1 MANAET
7 IAAVATAY
15 GRAGIGVV
23 RVSGP
28 ATRSLAVALTGRL
41 PAEREAALSE
51 FRDAGGALID
61 RGIAIFFAGPR
72 SYTGEDVLELQ
83 AHGGVAL
90 LRMLLRRCVELGA
103 RIAEPGEF
111 TKRAFLNDKMDLA
124 QAESVADLIDASS
137 VDAVRSAQRSLA
149 GEFSQRIGAVRD
161 QLIEIRALFETVL
174 DFPEEEEVELIDHY
188 GVVEKLDALRRELG
202 SLSASAVQ
210 GNLLRE
216 GIQVVL
222 TGAPNVGKSSLMN
235 RLADEDVA
243 IVTEVPGTTRDIL
256 RRELVVSGLPVHVI
270 DTAGLRHSD
279 DPVERIGVERSLA
292 QIGEADIVLE
302 VRDATQADR
311 GEVATV
317 PMQLAQGARK
327 VIVFNKIDLTMA
339 KPQVVSEGEVE
350 TVWLSAKSGEGME
363 LLGETLLRISGRTVT
378 DEVPFMARERH
389 IVALGHAAAHVEQDS
404 KETGQLELCAEELR
418 LAQRALGEITGEFSA
433 DDLLGEI
440 FSRFCIG
447 K

>member
-1 MANAET
+1 MPTADT

-23 RVSGP
+23 RISGP
-28 ATRSLAVALTGRL
+28 ATQQLSVALIGKV
-41 PAEREAALSE
+41 PAERRATLSA
-51 FRDAGGALID
+51 FRDAGGEVID
-61 RGIAIFFAGPR
+61 RGIALYFPAPR
-72 SYTGEDVLELQ
+72 SYTGEDVLEIQ

-111 TKRAFLNDKMDLA
+111 TKRAFLNDKIDLA

-137 VDAVRSAQRSLA
+137 ADAVRSAQRSL
-149 GEFSQRIGAVRD
+149 GGDFSRRIAAIRD
-161 QLIEIRALFETVL
+161 QLIEVRALFEAAL
-174 DFPEEEEVELIDHY
+174 DFPEEEVELIDRY
-188 GVVEKLDALRRELG
+188 GVQEKLVSLRDAI
-202 SLSASAVQ
+202 STLSESATQ

-216 GIQVVL
+216 GVQVVL

-235 RLADEDVA
+235 RLAEEEVA
-243 IVTEVPGTTRDIL
+243 IVTELPGTTRDVL

-270 DTAGLRHSD
+270 DTAGLRDSD
-279 DPVERIGVERSLA
+279 DPVERIGVERSLR
-292 QIGEADIVLE
+292 QIGQADIVLE
-302 VRDATQADR
+302 VREAINPDSASR
-311 GEVATV
+311 GEV
-317 PMQLAQGARK
+317 PLQLGEGAYK
-327 VIVFNKIDLTMA
+327 IIVINKIDLIGAIPKTA
-339 KPQVVSEGEVE
+339 VAEGCE
-350 TVWLSAKSGEGME
+350 TVWLSAKTGAG
-363 LLGETLLRISGRTVT
+363 LDHLRQALLRAGGRDAT

-389 IVALGHAAAHVEQDS
+389 IACLRRALDRVDRARDEIAR
-404 KETGQLELCAEELR
+404 LELCAEELR
-418 LAQRALGEITGEFSA
+418 LAQRDMGEIIGEFSA

>member
-1 MANAET
+1 MPTVDT

-28 ATRSLAVALTGRL
+28 DTQRLAASLIGRV
-41 PAEREAALSE
+41 PSERRAALSE
-51 FRDAGGALID
+51 FRDAEGMLID

-72 SYTGEDVLELQ
+72 SYTGEDVLEIQ
-83 AHGGVAL
+83 AHGGVAI

-103 RIAEPGEF
+103 RVAEPGEF
-111 TKRAFLNDKMDLA
+111 TRRAFLNDKMDLA

-137 VDAVRSAQRSLA
+137 ADAVRSAQRSLT
-149 GEFSQRIGAVRD
+149 GEFSQRIGIIRER
-161 QLIEIRALFETVL
+161 LIGIRTLFEAVL
-174 DFPEEEEVELIDHY
+174 DFPEEEVELIDHY
-188 GVVEKLDALRRELG
+188 GVLEKLESLCTDISALT
-202 SLSASAVQ
+202 ASATQ

-235 RLADEDVA
+235 RLADGDVA

-279 DPVERIGVERSLA
+279 DPVERIGVDRSLR
-292 QIGEADIVLE
+292 QIGQADIVLE
-302 VRDATQADR
+302 VRDATK
-311 GEVATV
+311 VATGDV
-317 PMQLAQGARK
+317 GEIPVETPEGANK
-327 VIVFNKIDLTMA
+327 IIVINKIDITGA
-339 KPQVVSEGEVE
+339 APEIVADKHCE
-350 TVWLSAKSGEGME
+350 TVWLSAKTGAGVE
-363 LLGETLLRISGRTVT
+363 LLCDALLRVSGRKLT

-389 IVALGHAAAHVEQDS
+389 IVALGQAFDHVKRAGDEVS
-404 KETGQLELCAEELR
+404 RLELCAEELR

>member
-327 VIVFNKIDLTMA
+327 VLVFNKIDLTMA

-363 LLGETLLRISGRTVT
+363 LLGETLL
-378 DEVPFMARERH
+378 
-389 IVALGHAAAHVEQDS
+389 
-404 KETGQLELCAEELR
+404 
-418 LAQRALGEITGEFSA
+418 
-433 DDLLGEI
+433 
-440 FSRFCIG
+440 
-447 K
+447 

>member
-327 VIVFNKIDLTMA
+327 VLVFNKIDLTMA

-389 IVALGHAAAHVEQDS
+389 IVALGHAAAHVEQAS